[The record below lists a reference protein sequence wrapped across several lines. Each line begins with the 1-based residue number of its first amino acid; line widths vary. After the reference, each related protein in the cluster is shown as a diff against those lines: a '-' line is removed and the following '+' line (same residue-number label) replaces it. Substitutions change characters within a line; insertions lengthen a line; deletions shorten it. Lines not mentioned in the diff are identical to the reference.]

1 MKRVLFDVPKW
12 HLLLHR
18 EYRELPL
25 ARECDKPRLRLEDE
39 LFERL
44 HAGELDPLPSGEVN
58 PALAAWAQRFHAT
71 CEALPVFGRLAA
83 ECRGDSAAAAAATET
98 ILRLV
103 DLPPPDAPTP
113 TATPGSSADPLR
125 RPLAA
130 ACGAA
135 SSAVDQLREATEG
148 LASIAFGNVPGTGVL
163 PGTPQDGTPVRSLA
177 SRLRRDPR
185 LLRIALLAGRFKR
198 IAATKR
204 RQRVKHGAD
213 EITDIEQG
221 ADFARALPVEL
232 AKLTHP
238 RRRLDFMRSLLERQ
252 VLQYQLSGTDTLGRG
267 PLVLLLD
274 KSGSMEGQKD
284 IWATA
289 LALALL
295 EHAHAERRPF
305 ALVDF
310 NGRVTYEATVE
321 PGGELPHGALFVS
334 CGGGTSIAMA
344 FERGLEII
352 AHDPRA
358 LRRSDIVLI
367 TDGGSDPERAPE
379 LRGRARAL
387 DVTSLG
393 LAIEVEVETL
403 GPWCDEAHAVGSL
416 SSLEENVAG
425 PLFSS

>member
-1 MKRVLFDVPKW
+1 VKRLIYDIPRW

-18 EYRELPL
+18 EHRDLPL
-25 ARECDKPRLRLEDE
+25 ARPGDEPRLRLEDE

-44 HAGELDPLPSGEVN
+44 HAGELDRLPTDEEN
-58 PALAAWAQRFHAT
+58 PALRAWAERFHAT

-83 ECRGDSAAAAAATET
+83 ECRGDAAAAAAATET
-98 ILRLV
+98 VLRLV
-103 DLPPPDAPTP
+103 NLPPMDAPSP
-113 TATPGSSADPLR
+113 AAVPGSSGDPLR

-135 SSAVDQLREATEG
+135 SRAVDELREATEG
-148 LASIAFGNVPGTGVL
+148 LASIAFGNTPGTGGV
-163 PGTPQDGTPVRSLA
+163 PGSPQDGTPVRSLA
-177 SRLRRDPR
+177 VRLRRDPR

-198 IAATKR
+198 IAAAKR

-221 ADFARALPVEL
+221 ADLARALPAEL
-232 AKLTHP
+232 AKLAHP
-238 RRRLDFMRSLLERQ
+238 RRRLDFMRSFLERR

-274 KSGSMEGQKD
+274 KSGSMGGQKD

-289 LALALL
+289 LALAIL
-295 EHAHAERRPF
+295 ERAHAEQRPF

-310 NGRVTYEATVE
+310 SGRVTYEAMVE
-321 PGGELPHGALFVS
+321 PGRELPHQALFVS
-334 CGGGTSIAMA
+334 CGGGTSIAAA
-344 FERGLEII
+344 FERALEII
-352 AHDPRA
+352 AHHPRA

-379 LRGRARAL
+379 LLERARAL
-387 DVTSLG
+387 GVTSLG
-393 LAIEVEVETL
+393 LAIEVAAETL
-403 GPWCDEAHAVGSL
+403 GPWCDEAHGVSSL
-416 SSLEENVAG
+416 STLEENIAG
-425 PLFSS
+425 PLFSG